1 MYFIWDSKN
10 SKNPNS
16 GKLSGW
22 KPNDCVDFH
31 FSISPYNRCHY
42 ITNLNQA
49 FKFKSLTISHKFP
62 LFNQPLDM
70 RNKNIQLS
78 LKHPLDIR
86 TNLINPLIPYKSFMS
101 SPLTQLN
108 QKDELGHPQSFPTSA
123 PSRNVQSQPWYLY
136 LENGKKTSTLH
147 QRDKPGTT
155 SLHQKPFGVVRDYL
169 PKVENLLPLMQTW
182 HLQVFMDDGSRI
194 MKPLRLTGGLEYPTA
209 SDGEIRRQG
218 TLCQPDNHRID
229 RESSS
234 TWECVFGKGF
244 CGFRFFDDTKRFREE
259 SIIYCRTSRVSF
271 SLLCR
276 CLSFLQSPNSCKS
289 GSTKS

>member
-49 FKFKSLTISHKFP
+49 FKFKSLTISHKSP

-86 TNLINPLIPYKSFMS
+86 TNLINPLIPYKSSM
-101 SPLTQLN
+101 SPLT
-108 QKDELGHPQSFPTSA
+108 PT
-123 PSRNVQSQPWYLY
+123 QPRGWVVTLKVSPH
-136 LENGKKTSTLH
+136 LHHHAMCKANRGICTSKTEKTSTSTNETNPA
-147 QRDKPGTT
+147 QP
-155 SLHQKPFGVVRDYL
+155 
-169 PKVENLLPLMQTW
+169 
-182 HLQVFMDDGSRI
+182 VF
-194 MKPLRLTGGLEYPTA
+194 
-209 SDGEIRRQG
+209 
-218 TLCQPDNHRID
+218 
-229 RESSS
+229 
-234 TWECVFGKGF
+234 
-244 CGFRFFDDTKRFREE
+244 TKT
-259 SIIYCRTSRVSF
+259 IW
-271 SLLCR
+271 
-276 CLSFLQSPNSCKS
+276 NS
-289 GSTKS
+289 